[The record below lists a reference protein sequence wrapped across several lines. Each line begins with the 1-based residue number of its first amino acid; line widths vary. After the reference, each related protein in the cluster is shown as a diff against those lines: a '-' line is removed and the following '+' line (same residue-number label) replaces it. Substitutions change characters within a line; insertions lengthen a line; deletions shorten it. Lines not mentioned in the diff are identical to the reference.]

1 MSFFYIFYILY
12 IFFCTM
18 YSLVEHKINN
28 LNKRTERHEHKTN
41 TGRFQDMGSPQPV
54 HNARGLELV
63 LTARLV
69 EK

>member
-1 MSFFYIFYILY
+1 
-12 IFFCTM
+12 M

-28 LNKRTERHEHKTN
+28 LNKRTERHERKTN
-41 TGRFQDMGSPQPV
+41 TGHFQDMGSPQRV